1 MWRPRSFL
9 PSAPSALQRSADERD
24 KMILGLRYYKTKAS
38 AREPLLRFML
48 DGLRA
53 AGSRIIFASS
63 PDRAPFVITFETREG
78 ERMGIV
84 AYAFL
89 ATRTPTRNRPEDERS
104 FQVKYGSKADYADD
118 NSHVLWQDPLGLFTT
133 LLIGIDPE
141 EGIFVAADPEAHN
154 PTKFF
159 IRLEFKDEHAEAIR
173 RDGWHAWERVRRAGP
188 MAEPVEVLVGGVRDN
203 FLDLV
208 RLERAGYGLPAG
220 DRQLLADRRELIR
233 APRQDIADDRAAN
246 SVHVH
251 PLLRELELGADEVL
265 ELIAGARRLK
275 MAVRGW
281 VAEEHLRAALAR
293 LDGVTHC
300 ERLDEEGGPD
310 LLISYRGGPRL
321 TVECKN
327 VLRVLN
333 KTRNLPRIDFQRTR
347 AAKGD
352 PCSRYYA
359 PEDFDLV
366 AGCLHAV
373 TERWEFRYALPTTLE
388 PHQRCAGK
396 LASNVLVDER
406 WSPDPRGAFEAV
418 GARLG
423 SGA

>member
-1 MWRPRSFL
+1 VWRV
-9 PSAPSALQRSADERD
+9 
-24 KMILGLRYYKTKAS
+24 ILGLRYYKTRPA

-48 DGLRA
+48 DALRA
-53 AGSRIIFASS
+53 AGCRILYASP
-63 PDRAPFVITFETREG
+63 PDRAPFVISFETREG

-89 ATRTPTRNRPEDERS
+89 ATRTLTRNRPEDERS
-104 FQVKYGSKADYADD
+104 FQVKYGSKQDYADD
-118 NSHVLWQDPLGLFTT
+118 NVHLLWQDPLGLFTT

-141 EGIFVAADPEAHN
+141 GGFFVAADPEAHN

-159 IRLEFKDEHAEAIR
+159 IRVEFKDEHADAVR
-173 RDGWHAWERVRRAGP
+173 RDGWHAWERARRTGP
-188 MAEPVEVLVGGVRDN
+188 MAAPVEVLVGGVQDA

-208 RLERAGYGLPAG
+208 RFERAAYGLAPG
-220 DRQLLADRRELIR
+220 DRQLLADRRDLIGGAR
-233 APRQDIADDRAAN
+233 PIDDLVVEPDQAL
-246 SVHVH
+246 VH
-251 PLLRELELGADEVL
+251 PLLRELDLGAEDVL

-281 VAEEHLRAALAR
+281 VAEEHLRATLVR
-293 LDGVTHC
+293 LDGITQC

-310 LLISYRGGPRL
+310 LRVRYRDGPPL
-321 TVECKN
+321 TIECKN

-347 AAKGD
+347 AAKHD
-352 PCSRYYA
+352 PCSRYYG
-359 PEDFDLV
+359 PGEFDIV

-373 TERWEFRYALPTTLE
+373 TEHWEFRYAVPGTLD
-388 PHQRCAGK
+388 PHLKCAGK

-406 WSPDPRGAFEAV
+406 WSPDPRPAFEAAA
-418 GARLG
+418 ARLG
-423 SGA
+423 

>member
-1 MWRPRSFL
+1 
-9 PSAPSALQRSADERD
+9 
-24 KMILGLRYYKTKAS
+24 MILGLKYYKTKPAS
-38 AREPLLRFML
+38 REPLLRFML
-48 DGLRA
+48 DGLRM
-53 AGSRIIFASS
+53 AGCRIIFAS
-63 PDRAPFVITFETREG
+63 PPNRAPFVITFETRGG

-89 ATRTPTRNRPEDERS
+89 ATRTPTKNRPEDERS
-104 FQVKYGSKADYADD
+104 FQVKYGSKQDYADD
-118 NSHVLWQDPLGLFTT
+118 NVHALWQDPLGLFTT

-141 EGIFVAADPEAHN
+141 EGLFVAADPEAHN

-159 IRLEFKDEHAEAIR
+159 IRIEFKDEHAEAIR

-188 MAEPVEVLVGGVRDN
+188 MAEPVEVLVGGVRDT
-203 FLDLV
+203 FLDLI
-208 RLERAGYGLPAG
+208 RLERAGYGLSPG
-220 DRQLLADRRELIR
+220 DRQLLADKRDLIE
-233 APRQDIADDRAAN
+233 AARQDGLDTPIEAD
-246 SVHVH
+246 VPIH
-251 PLLRELELGADEVL
+251 PLLCELELGAGEVL

-281 VAEEHLRAALAR
+281 VAEEHLRASLAR
-293 LDGVTHC
+293 TDGVTHC

-310 LLISYRGGPRL
+310 LLVRFRDGPRL

-359 PEDFDLV
+359 PRDFDIV

-373 TERWEFRYALPTTLE
+373 TERWEFRYALPNTLD
-388 PHQRCAGK
+388 PHQKCVGK

-406 WSPDPRGAFEAV
+406 WSSDPRGAFEAAA
-418 GARLG
+418 ARLRLR
-423 SGA
+423 A

>member
-1 MWRPRSFL
+1 
-9 PSAPSALQRSADERD
+9 
-24 KMILGLRYYKTKAS
+24 MILGLRYYKTNSS
-38 AREPLLRFML
+38 AREPLLRFMI
-48 DGLRA
+48 DGLKA
-53 AGSRIIFASS
+53 AGCRILFAS
-63 PDRAPFVITFETREG
+63 PLDRAPFVITFETRDG

-84 AYAFL
+84 AYAFR

-104 FQVKYGSKADYADD
+104 FQVKYGGKQDYADD
-118 NSHVLWQDPLGLFTT
+118 NAHVLWQDPLGLFTT
-133 LLIGIDPE
+133 LLIGIDPD
-141 EGIFVAADPEAHN
+141 EGFFVAADPEAHN

-173 RDGWHAWERVRRAGP
+173 HEGWYAWERARHAGP

-208 RLERAGYGLPAG
+208 RLERAAYGLPPG
-220 DRQLLADRRELIR
+220 DRQLLADKRELIGVGR
-233 APRQDIADDRAAN
+233 LDTGEATPLDPTLA
-246 SVHVH
+246 H
-251 PLLRELELGADEVL
+251 PLLRELDLGADEVL

-281 VAEEHLRAALAR
+281 VAEEHLRATLAR
-293 LDGVTHC
+293 LDGITHC

-310 LLISYRGGPRL
+310 LRVRYRDGPTL
-321 TVECKN
+321 SVECKN

-347 AAKGD
+347 ASKGD

-359 PEDFDLV
+359 PGDFDIV

-373 TERWEFRYALPTTLE
+373 TERWEFRYTRPALLD
-388 PHQRCAGK
+388 PHQKCSGK

-406 WSPDPRGAFEAV
+406 WLPDPRGAFEAV
-418 GARLG
+418 AAQLG
-423 SGA
+423 

>member
-1 MWRPRSFL
+1 
-9 PSAPSALQRSADERD
+9 
-24 KMILGLRYYKTKAS
+24 MILGLRYYRTKAF

-48 DGLRA
+48 EGLRT
-53 AGSRIIFASS
+53 AGCRIIFASP

-89 ATRTPTRNRPEDERS
+89 ATRTPTPHRPVDERS
-104 FQVKYGSKADYADD
+104 FQIKYGSKQDYAGD
-118 NSHVLWQDPLGLFTT
+118 NAHVLWQDPLGLFTT
-133 LLIGIDPE
+133 LLIGIDPD
-141 EGIFVAADPEAHN
+141 EGFFVAADPEAHN

-159 IRLEFKDEHAEAIR
+159 IRVEFKDEHAEAIR
-173 RDGWHAWERVRRAGP
+173 HDGWHAWERARRADP
-188 MAEPVEVLVGGVRDN
+188 MSEPVEVLVGGVRDA

-208 RLERAGYGLPAG
+208 RLERAAYGLPPG
-220 DRQLLADRRELIR
+220 DRQLLAEKRDLIGAVRLDAGDGAHAGPEEL
-233 APRQDIADDRAAN
+233 
-246 SVHVH
+246 H
-251 PLLRELELGADEVL
+251 PLLRELDLGADEVI

-281 VAEEHLRAALAR
+281 VAEEHLRATLSR

-310 LLISYRGGPRL
+310 LLIRYREGPKL

-347 AAKGD
+347 AAKND

-359 PEDFDLV
+359 PSDFDVV

-373 TERWEFRYALPTTLE
+373 TERWEFRYTIPAMLE
-388 PHQRCAGK
+388 PHQKCIGK
-396 LASNVLVDER
+396 LASNVLIDDEK
-406 WSPDPRGAFEAV
+406 WSPDPRSAFEAAA
-418 GARLG
+418 ARLG
-423 SGA
+423 